1 MEEPAEEL
9 SEHVQLPGSVAMA
22 GPTKLPPLPA
32 GPTRDPIAV
41 EIDPPAEMSP
51 SAAAPVAAT
60 HAVMPDGTPVV
71 IVGAVSTNGLAT
83 ASLVLALLGVFLPA
97 FVLGWIAVGQI
108 DRAGGTQQGRG
119 MAVAGMVISWLW
131 VSAVAA
137 LVIFSHS

>member
-1 MEEPAEEL
+1 
-9 SEHVQLPGSVAMA
+9 
-22 GPTKLPPLPA
+22 
-32 GPTRDPIAV
+32 
-41 EIDPPAEMSP
+41 
-51 SAAAPVAAT
+51 
-60 HAVMPDGTPVV
+60 MPDGTPVV